1 MADNVD
7 ASRSVAPEVASA
19 GRRPQRG
26 LFRRVVFPVLV
37 IAAIAGTIWWLD
49 YRQEGGGSFS
59 PTGERYGPSDL
70 PAALAPAGANIAPEE
85 GALAPDFLLERLD
98 GGELRL
104 SDFRGQ
110 PVVLNFWATWCAPCR
125 KEMPQFVEAYHRL
138 KDQGLVVIGL
148 NLQEGKSIVEPFA
161 RDFGMDFPI
170 AIDRDGEVGDEYRLL
185 GLPTTFF
192 IDREGVVRS
201 VFTGPFLEESRGI
214 NVQEAIGST
223 ELEGRIAEIMGPA
236 GQTGEDGSR

>member
-1 MADNVD
+1 
-7 ASRSVAPEVASA
+7 
-19 GRRPQRG
+19 
-26 LFRRVVFPVLV
+26 
-37 IAAIAGTIWWLD
+37 
-49 YRQEGGGSFS
+49 
-59 PTGERYGPSDL
+59 
-70 PAALAPAGANIAPEE
+70 
-85 GALAPDFLLERLD
+85 
-98 GGELRL
+98 
-104 SDFRGQ
+104 
-110 PVVLNFWATWCAPCR
+110 
-125 KEMPQFVEAYHRL
+125 MPQFVEAYHRL

>member
-7 ASRSVAPEVASA
+7 ASRSVAPEAASA

-26 LFRRVVFPVLV
+26 FFRRIVFPVLV
-37 IAAIAGTIWWLD
+37 IAAIAAAIWWLD
-49 YRQEGGGSFS
+49 YRQEGGSFS
-59 PTGERYGPSDL
+59 PAGERYGPSDL
-70 PAALAPAGANIAPEE
+70 PAALAPAGASVDPQE

-98 GGELRL
+98 GGEMRL

-125 KEMPQFVEAYHRL
+125 KEIPQFVEAYNRF
-138 KDQGLVVIGL
+138 KQQNLVVIGL

-170 AIDRDGEVGDEYRLL
+170 AIDRDGEVGDQYRLL

-192 IDREGVVRS
+192 IDRGGVIRS

-223 ELEGRIAEIMGPA
+223 ELERRIAEIMSPA
-236 GQTGEDGSR
+236 GQTSEDGSR